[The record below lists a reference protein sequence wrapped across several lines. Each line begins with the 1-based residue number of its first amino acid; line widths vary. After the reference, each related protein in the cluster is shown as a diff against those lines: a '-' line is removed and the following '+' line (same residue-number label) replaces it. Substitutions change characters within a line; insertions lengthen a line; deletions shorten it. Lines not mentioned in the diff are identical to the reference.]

1 MVKVWLLFM
10 LTLVNSSKAS
20 LTLDLHLALV
30 QGSPLPEQEGMYLK
44 DSFRRQVLIPFAE
57 ELNHEIAE
65 MEKLEVLVGTL
76 QGVHGTMILLMT
88 LLIWNLRNG
97 SLKTAIN
104 LEKLRERGE
113 SIAQV

>member
-1 MVKVWLLFM
+1 MM
-10 LTLVNSSKAS
+10 LTLVKTGESG
-20 LTLDLHLALV
+20 LTLDLHLVLV

-57 ELNHEIAE
+57 ELNHEIESLTAE
-65 MEKLEVLVGTL
+65 MEKLEVLVGIL
-76 QGVHGTMILLMT
+76 QGVNGTMILLMT

-104 LEKLRERGE
+104 LEKLKERGE

>member
-1 MVKVWLLFM
+1 M
-10 LTLVNSSKAS
+10 LTLVKTGESG

-30 QGSPLPEQEGMYLK
+30 QGSPLPNQEDRYLK
-44 DSFRRQVLIPFAE
+44 DSFRRQVLIPAFE
-57 ELNHEIAE
+57 ELNQEIESLTAE
-65 MEKLEVLVGTL
+65 MERLEVLVGIL
-76 QGVHGTMILLMT
+76 QEVNGTMILLMT
-88 LLIWNLRNG
+88 LLIWTLRNG